1 MIVLGLTGGM
11 GSGKSAV
18 SKALAG
24 KGARIIDADQIARE
38 VVEPGSP
45 ILGELAKAF
54 GDDVVVDGILD
65 RSLLASRAFADE
77 AHTRLLNKIT
87 HPEIRRRIA
96 DCIVQAQKEMAQVVV
111 LDHPLLLEQDLV
123 RDVDLVAVVDVP
135 VETRL
140 QRLVAF
146 RNIDEQD
153 ARKRIARQMSDSKRL
168 EKADV
173 ILDNSRTIAEL
184 ESQIETLWEKL
195 LQEALSQKSE

>member
-11 GSGKSAV
+11 GSGKSTV

-77 AHTRLLNKIT
+77 SHTRLLNKIT
-87 HPEIRRRIA
+87 HPEIRRRIE

>member
-1 MIVLGLTGGM
+1 M
-11 GSGKSAV
+11 GSGKSTV

-77 AHTRLLNKIT
+77 SHTRLLNKIT
-87 HPEIRRRIA
+87 HPEIRRRIE

>member
-11 GSGKSAV
+11 GSGKSTV

-77 AHTRLLNKIT
+77 VHTRLLNKIT

>member
-1 MIVLGLTGGM
+1 M
-11 GSGKSAV
+11 GSGKSTV
-18 SKALAG
+18 SKALAS

-45 ILGELAKAF
+45 VLGELAKAF

-65 RSLLASRAFADE
+65 RSLLASRAFADG

-195 LQEALSQKSE
+195 LQEASSQKSE